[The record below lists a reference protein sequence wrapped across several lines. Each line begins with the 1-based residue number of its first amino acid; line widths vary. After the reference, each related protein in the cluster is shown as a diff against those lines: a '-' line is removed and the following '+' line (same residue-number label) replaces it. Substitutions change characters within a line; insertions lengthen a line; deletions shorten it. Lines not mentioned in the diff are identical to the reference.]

1 MATEPHA
8 IEKPQVRRAFE
19 GAAAAYDRHALLQQE
34 VGERLLERV
43 AEIRRTPAWVL
54 DIGMGTGRCTE
65 ALARRFR
72 AARVA
77 GIDLAP
83 AMARMARGRRRLR
96 LYPAPRY
103 VVGDME
109 TLPVASATVDLL
121 FSNLSFQWATDLH
134 GLLAELYRVA
144 RPGTPLI
151 FSSFGPDTLGELRSA
166 WASVDPGV
174 HVNRFLDMHDV
185 GDAMMQAG
193 FTDVVTD
200 VDRLVEHHPDVLSI
214 MRGLKAIGA
223 HNVAARRRRGLTGR
237 RLLEGVGAA
246 YEGYRGEE
254 GLPVTYEVV
263 YGLGWVAE
271 PTPVMV
277 PVSQLSPRR
286 PQP

>member
-1 MATEPHA
+1 MATEPQA
-8 IEKPQVRRAFE
+8 IEKPQLRRAFE
-19 GAAAAYDRHALLQQE
+19 RAATAYDRHALIQRE

-72 AARVA
+72 DARVA
-77 GIDLAP
+77 GIDIAP

-103 VVGDME
+103 LVGDME
-109 TLPVASATVDLL
+109 TLPLGTATVDLL
-121 FSNLSFQWATDLH
+121 FSNLSFQWATDLD
-134 GLLAELYRVA
+134 GLLAELHRVA

-151 FSSFGPDTLGELRSA
+151 FSSFGPDTLAELRNA
-166 WASVDPGV
+166 WASVDHGV

-200 VDRLVEHHPDVLSI
+200 VDRLVEHHPDVLSV

-223 HNVAARRRRGLTGR
+223 HNVAAQRRRGLTGR
-237 RLLEGVGAA
+237 RALEGVGAA
-246 YEGYRGEE
+246 YETHRGDA

-277 PVSQLSPRR
+277 PVTQLSPPRSRR
-286 PQP
+286 